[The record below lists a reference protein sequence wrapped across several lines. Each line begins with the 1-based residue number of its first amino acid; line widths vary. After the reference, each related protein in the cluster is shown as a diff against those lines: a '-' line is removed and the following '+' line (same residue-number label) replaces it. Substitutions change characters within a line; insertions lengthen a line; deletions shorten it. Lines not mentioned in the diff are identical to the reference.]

1 MATTESI
8 VAILEELGMVVPSNW
23 PQLTTPESGR
33 LVVYPLDGQQFA
45 TLLAILVRAGES
57 KVRLENNTL
66 SVRMPL
72 RQGRGQL
79 ELLVYMQMLPGG
91 SFQAIFNLLE

>member
-1 MATTESI
+1 MTTKSI
-8 VAILEELGMVVPSNW
+8 RGALEELGIVIPPHW
-23 PQLTTPESGR
+23 PQSVAPESGR
-33 LVVYPLDGQQFA
+33 LIVYPLDEQQFA

-72 RQGRGQL
+72 GQGRGRL